1 MAKIAVLGTGLIGAA
16 VAEAAAKR
24 GDEVTAWNRTLAK
37 ARALET
43 HGVRAASTAS
53 DAVAGVERVHV
64 VLSDDAAV
72 DGVLAQCEGAIGGA
86 VILDH
91 TTASPAGTRARS
103 ERLEAKGI
111 AYLHAPIFMS
121 PAMARSGGGIILVS
135 GPRAVFERVAAA
147 LAKMTGR
154 VEYLGER
161 RDLAAAHKLFGNAMI
176 VSITAG
182 LADVYA
188 MASALGI
195 EATAAHSLFSIFDP
209 SGTLKV
215 RGKKMADGDFSP
227 SFELTMARKDVRLM
241 IEATGDRPLA
251 VLPGV
256 ASRID
261 ALLARGHGSDDLAV
275 LAIDSLP
282 RSDS

>member
-1 MAKIAVLGTGLIGAA
+1 
-16 VAEAAAKR
+16 
-24 GDEVTAWNRTLAK
+24 
-37 ARALET
+37 
-43 HGVRAASTAS
+43 VRAAAAPSE
-53 DAVAGVERVHV
+53 AVGGAERVHV

-72 DGVLAQCEGAIGGA
+72 DAVLAECEGAVGDA
-86 VILDH
+86 VIVDH

-103 ERLEAKGI
+103 ERLETKGI

-121 PAMARSGGGIILVS
+121 PAMARAGGGIIIAS
-135 GPRAVFERVAAA
+135 GPRATFDRVQDA
-147 LAKMTGR
+147 LSKMTGK

-188 MASALGI
+188 MASSLGI
-195 EATAAHSLFSIFDP
+195 EPTTAHAFFSMFDP
-209 SGTLKV
+209 SATFKI
-215 RGKKMADGDFSP
+215 RGKKMAEGDFAA

-241 IEATGDRPLA
+241 IEAAGDRPLA

-275 LAIDSLP
+275 IAIDSVR
-282 RSDS
+282 RSGA